1 MKIDKGVPIPDVYPN
16 KRYRSKFTEIVGRME
31 PGDSVGDFSTLIEAN
46 VLSGVIRR
54 HRRKKAAVRR
64 EKGKK
69 TYRVWMLNE
78 EFTGGKRKRRS
89 KK

>member
-1 MKIDKGVPIPDVYPN
+1 MKIDKGVPIPN
-16 KRYRSKFTEIVGRME
+16 NREKKKTSKYAEIVARME

-46 VLSGVIRR
+46 GLSGVIRR

-78 EFTGGKRKRRS
+78 EFTGKR
-89 KK
+89 

>member
-1 MKIDKGVPIPDVYPN
+1 MKIDKGVPMPIRPVE
-16 KRYRSKFTEIVGRME
+16 KKTSKFTEIVARME

-78 EFTGGKRKRRS
+78 EFTGKR
-89 KK
+89 

>member
-1 MKIDKGVPIPDVYPN
+1 MKIDKGVPMPIRPVE
-16 KRYRSKFTEIVGRME
+16 KKTSKFTEIVARME

-64 EKGKK
+64 EEGKK
-69 TYRVWMLNE
+69 TYRVWMLDE
-78 EFTGGKRKRRS
+78 EFTGKR
-89 KK
+89 